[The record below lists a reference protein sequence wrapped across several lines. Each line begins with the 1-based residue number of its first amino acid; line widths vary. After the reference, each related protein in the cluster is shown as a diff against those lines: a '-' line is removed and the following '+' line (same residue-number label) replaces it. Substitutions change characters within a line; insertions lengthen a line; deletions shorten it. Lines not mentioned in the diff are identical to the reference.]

1 MKLSIDTTI
10 FPRKKGVYIVG
21 GSIRDLIADRKPVD
35 YDMAI
40 DQDPAQFA
48 RSLAANTGG
57 RVVEIGKHGH
67 TVLRVVAPDV
77 FIDIL
82 PLNGDSI
89 EADLRRRDFT
99 INAMALDLAS
109 GDLIDPLNGRQDMS
123 DKRVRMVS
131 PDIFRNDPVRLVRA
145 YRMAGVFGFRLSE
158 DTETVIRRDADL
170 IRQSPGERI
179 REELFK
185 IFQVNESY
193 AQIERMAS
201 SGVLFSILPEVEPLK
216 SCRAND
222 LQPFFPEQTLKAYAY
237 LERLFGSCRLN
248 LEKPAEQLYE
258 EMDSGRIAVLKCT
271 ILLHDIGRPGVRR
284 VDAAGSVRFY
294 GHAGKSAAMARTACE
309 RLRCS
314 KKQTRAI
321 EFIIRHHARPFLLF
335 TASQKQADIKRGFV
349 RFFMKCGD
357 LTPDILLL
365 ALAETAG
372 RCPADS
378 ATVTAFSAFVIDCL
392 NCYYATL
399 RPRSAGP
406 LPVSGQHLIREL
418 KLKPSPLFK
427 RILNAV
433 KEARLL
439 VPNLT
444 REQALELAQKKMDR
458 IGTND
463 TTGMD

>member
-1 MKLSIDTTI
+1 MKLSIDTNI

-21 GSIRDLIADRKPVD
+21 GSIRDLIADRRPVD

-40 DQDPAQFA
+40 DQDPEQFA

-77 FIDIL
+77 SFDIL
-82 PLNGDSI
+82 PLNGGSI

-109 GDLIDPLNGRQDMS
+109 SDLVDPLNGRQDMS
-123 DKRVRMVS
+123 DKWIRLVS

-145 YRMAGVFGFRLSE
+145 YRMAGMFGFRLSK
-158 DTETVIRRDADL
+158 DTEAMIRRDAAL

-179 REELFK
+179 REELFN
-185 IFQVNESY
+185 IFQVDESH

-201 SGVLFSILPEVEPLK
+201 SGVLFSILPEIEPLK
-216 SCRAND
+216 SCRADD
-222 LQPFFPEQTLKAYAY
+222 LQPFFLEQALKAYAY
-237 LERLFGSCRLN
+237 LERLVNSRRLN
-248 LEKPAEQLYE
+248 LQPPADLLYK
-258 EMDSGRIAVLKCT
+258 EMDPGRTAALKCA
-271 ILLHDIGRPGVRR
+271 ILLHDIARPGVRR
-284 VDAAGSVRFY
+284 VDAAGAVRFY
-294 GHAGKSAAMARTACE
+294 GHAGKSAAMARSACE

-314 KKQTRAI
+314 KKQTQAI
-321 EFIIRHHARPFLLF
+321 DFIIRHHARPFGLF
-335 TASQKQADIKRGFV
+335 TASQKQADIRRGFI

-365 ALAETAG
+365 ALAESAG
-372 RCPADS
+372 RFPAS
-378 ATVTAFSAFVIDCL
+378 GATVTAFAAFVIECL

-399 RPRSAGP
+399 RPRSKNPPPVAGR
-406 LPVSGQHLIREL
+406 HLIKEFE
-418 KLKPSPLFK
+418 LKPSPLFK

-433 KEARLL
+433 EEEHLL

-444 REQALELAQKKMDR
+444 RDRALELVQRKLNQLR
-458 IGTND
+458 THGTTETD
-463 TTGMD
+463 